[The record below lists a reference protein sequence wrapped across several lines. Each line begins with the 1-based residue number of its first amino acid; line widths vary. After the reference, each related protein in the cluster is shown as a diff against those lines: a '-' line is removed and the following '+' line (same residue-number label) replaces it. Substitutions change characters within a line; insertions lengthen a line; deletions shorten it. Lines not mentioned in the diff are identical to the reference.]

1 MHYTNL
7 GRWKAKS
14 EVNMNEKKL
23 NKMSGLSALPL
34 IIIIGLILGTGY
46 LLLKDSIDLSFLEVS
61 KDLEMERLENFP
73 KTVSVTKDLDK
84 QRAVIKSEE
93 ELINFL
99 SYVSKS
105 KELSLGRKV
114 DFKKEMLIG
123 VSTKTNNTGGYSVK
137 IEKIKVDKKTNNL
150 YITSLITKPSD
161 NCVVTQQLNSAV
173 DIVLVSKTN
182 MDVEFETVRTTDL
195 CE

>member
-114 DFKKEMLIG
+114 NFKKEMLIG